1 MAVVTGVVTGVAT
14 EATEA
19 IVLMGV
25 GEEGGLEFD
34 CCCKEFI
41 RIQGPRTGILE
52 SEGHDFY
59 LILTIV

>member
-1 MAVVTGVVTGVAT
+1 VAVVTGVVTGVAT

-34 CCCKEFI
+34 CCCK
-41 RIQGPRTGILE
+41 RIHSNTGAE
-52 SEGHDFY
+52 DGDTRKRGHDFY